1 MRKWE
6 NIIKMDL
13 NGTMNEVV
21 NWICTIQNRIKGGFS
36 LIL

>member
-6 NIIKMDL
+6 NTNKIDL
-13 NGTMNEVV
+13 KGIMNEVV
-21 NWICTIQNRIKGGFS
+21 NWIYAIQNRIKGGFS

>member
-6 NIIKMDL
+6 NTIKMDL
-13 NGTMNEVV
+13 AGTMNEVG
-21 NWICTIQNRIKGGFS
+21 NWIYTIQNRIKGGFS

>member
-1 MRKWE
+1 MSKWE

-13 NGTMNEVV
+13 KGTMNEVV
-21 NWICTIQNRIKGGFS
+21 NWIYTIQNRIKGGFC